1 MAKKSKQKSLF
12 RRFFKW
18 IWRGAVYAFL
28 LALALVTFFGI
39 VNPVGGIYMA
49 SEKMRLG
56 QIGRVWT
63 DLEDMSA
70 HVPRSV
76 VAAEDANFCLHN
88 GIDFEE
94 LQNAIAGGGQRGAS
108 TITQQV
114 AKNLFLWHGRSY
126 LRKGLEAGFA
136 ILIEIIWTKHRIL
149 EVYLN
154 IAEFD
159 EGVFGVGAA
168 SGAYYG
174 TTVDQLGPERSARL
188 AAILPD
194 PKGRSAAQPSSFVR
208 KRTRA
213 IMSGAGTILADGRSA
228 CFDVVE

>member
-1 MAKKSKQKSLF
+1 MRIGPIHIPFKSIF
-12 RRFFKW
+12 RW
-18 IWRGAVYAFL
+18 LWRGVVFAFL
-28 LALALVTFFGI
+28 AALLLVTLFAI
-39 VNPVGGIYMA
+39 VNPKGGIYMA
-49 SEKMRLG
+49 SERIRLG
-56 QIGRVWT
+56 QIGHVWV

-76 VAAEDANFCLHN
+76 VAAEDANFCNHY

-94 LQNAIAGGGQRGAS
+94 LQKAIEGGGARGAS

-136 ILIEIIWTKHRIL
+136 LLIETVWTKHRIL

-168 SGAYYG
+168 SGVYYG
-174 TTVDQLGPERSARL
+174 TTVDQLGPEWSARL
-188 AAILPD
+188 AAILPN
-194 PKGRSAAQPSSFVR
+194 PKERSAARPSAFVR

-228 CFDVVE
+228 CFDVLE